1 MTDKA
6 INQAKASTAEQTS
19 ATPAHEPGTA
29 PATLSIASHNI
40 HKGLS
45 HFNRRVI
52 LDELRQNLH
61 SLEPDLVFLQEVQ
74 GLRQRPLRRNHAPPV
89 VQHEFLSGG
98 VYSDVVY
105 GQNATYD
112 QGHHGNA
119 VLSRHPVLGWEN
131 IDISHHAL
139 ESRGMLH
146 ARIQIPG
153 WPVLHAVC
161 VHLGL
166 FAQSRRYQ
174 LGLIADR
181 ISEHVPDD
189 EPLILAGD
197 FNDWRGQLSNTL
209 ERELGIGEAFEL
221 LHGEPARTFPA
232 GMPVLP
238 LDRVYLRGL
247 QVRKADVLGEGS
259 WAKLS
264 DHAALYVEVTRG

>member
-6 INQAKASTAEQTS
+6 INQANAEGTEQSASLPARDPVE
-19 ATPAHEPGTA
+19 TPAI
-29 PATLSIASHNI
+29 LSIASHNI

-74 GLRQRPLRRNHAPPV
+74 GLRQRPVRRNHGPPV

-112 QGHHGNA
+112 HGHHGNA
-119 VLSRHPVLGWEN
+119 VLSRHSVLGWEN

-146 ARIQIPG
+146 ARIQVPG

-181 ISEHVPDD
+181 IAEHVPDD

>member
-6 INQAKASTAEQTS
+6 INQGNASGVERQS
-19 ATPAHEPGTA
+19 STPGREPGLA

-45 HFNRRVI
+45 QFNGRVI

-74 GLRQRPLRRNHAPPV
+74 GLRHKPVRRKHGLPV

-98 VYSDVVY
+98 VYRDVVY

-119 VLSRHPVLGWEN
+119 VLSRHVVKGWEN

-146 ARIQIPG
+146 ARIHVPG

-181 ISEHVPDD
+181 IAEHVPQD

-197 FNDWRGQLSNTL
+197 FNDWRGQLSATL
-209 ERELGIGEAFEL
+209 ERELGICEAFEN
-221 LHGEPARTFPA
+221 LHGAPARTFPA

-247 QVRKADVLGEGS
+247 KVHEARVLGEGS
-259 WAKLS
+259 WARLS
-264 DHAALYVEVTRG
+264 DHAALYVEVSLG

>member
-1 MTDKA
+1 MTVPSEKA
-6 INQAKASTAEQTS
+6 GGAPLQSASPGDGG
-19 ATPAHEPGTA
+19 PAVVR
-29 PATLSIASHNI
+29 LSVASHNI

-52 LDELRQNLH
+52 LEELRHNLH
-61 SLEPDLVFLQEVQ
+61 SIEPDLVFLQEVQ
-74 GLRQRPLRRNHAPPV
+74 GLRHRPVRRQHGAPV

-98 VYSDVVY
+98 VYTDVVY

-119 VLSRHPVLGWEN
+119 VLSRHRVLDWEN

-146 ARIQIPG
+146 ARIQVPG

-166 FAQSRRYQ
+166 LAQSRRYQ
-174 LGLIADR
+174 LGLIAKR
-181 ISEHVPDD
+181 IAEHVPAH

-197 FNDWRGQLSNTL
+197 FNDWRGQLSDTL
-209 ERELGIGEAFEL
+209 EDELGIGEAFEL
-221 LHGEPARTFPA
+221 LHGAPARTFPA
-232 GMPVLP
+232 GLPVLP

-247 QVRKADVLGEGS
+247 RVHQARVLGEGS

-264 DHAALYVEVTRG
+264 DHAALLVEVSHG